1 MREHESFLEVRLI
14 SDHFPYWGK
23 VRTIIRRIFF
33 TLCAN
38 RRLSLPRILYYPLRK
53 LVIIKHFSLTARNIL
68 TNSFFLLALM
78 CSHEVHGQY
87 ISIFP
92 EVIDQEEVKEINLSP
107 IEFVET
113 IKIINP
119 VEVSHRGF
127 AIPKDS
133 THEKYDSNNLVEIG
147 MGNHSDKTA
156 NNPANDFYDKILLP
170 DANLD
175 QISDLNFIHAQILCP
190 WFPITCENTAKSSYE
205 FSDFHLNSYVS
216 LSNPFANE
224 PESSDRSSIPDSA
237 WMEFGHTYAKKNL
250 ISSENPVNPMQN
262 KESLFEKNSNEN
274 SITFS
279 QHMRMNDDLT
289 TIASSTSSNVLKS
302 VFNWTIHEFT
312 DHQFDFGPDVF
323 NVRQID
329 FTNDVRPLIIFERNY
344 SGDPHLLSLMKQ
356 SSNETNWFS
365 SYESSTNF
373 QFSTTSLN
381 QTLSFKLSLNKDSNV
396 ISN

>member
-1 MREHESFLEVRLI
+1 M
-14 SDHFPYWGK
+14 
-23 VRTIIRRIFF
+23 
-33 TLCAN
+33 
-38 RRLSLPRILYYPLRK
+38 
-53 LVIIKHFSLTARNIL
+53 
-68 TNSFFLLALM
+68 
-78 CSHEVHGQY
+78 
-87 ISIFP
+87 
-92 EVIDQEEVKEINLSP
+92 
-107 IEFVET
+107 
-113 IKIINP
+113 
-119 VEVSHRGF
+119 
-127 AIPKDS
+127 
-133 THEKYDSNNLVEIG
+133 
-147 MGNHSDKTA
+147 
-156 NNPANDFYDKILLP
+156 P

-224 PESSDRSSIPDSA
+224 PASSDRSSIADSA

-262 KESLFEKNSNEN
+262 KESLFEKTSNEN
-274 SITFS
+274 SVTFS

-289 TIASSTSSNVLKS
+289 TIASSKSNNVLKS
-302 VFNWTIHEFT
+302 VFNWTMHEFT

-329 FTNDVRPLIIFERNY
+329 FSNDVRPLIIFERNY